1 VISGEKIREHTYKY
15 EWGYLE
21 NQYAHEGKLLGLTG
35 FELILIMSCAVM
47 QLYFIKSL
55 LDNRAV
61 V

>member
-1 VISGEKIREHTYKY
+1 
-15 EWGYLE
+15 
-21 NQYAHEGKLLGLTG
+21 LTG
-35 FELILIMSCAVM
+35 FELVVIMGAAVV